1 MGEGRLVAEVLRRR
15 NIRGVPINL
24 PVMVEEKNQ
33 MNSVKGVVFIF
44 QREVAENGVSTVK
57 KIEERGLT
65 GCVLSDESDGVVDK
79 QSVCD
84 FLKLV
89 FFIFRGFLGFCGKV
103 EDAVILNVLKVGR
116 FDIK

>member
-1 MGEGRLVAEVLRRR
+1 MLLRFRGRR

-24 PVMVEEKNQ
+24 PVMVEEKEPDEFRHR
-33 MNSVKGVVFIF
+33 SSFIF

-57 KIEERGLT
+57 KIEERSLT
-65 GCVLSDESDGVVDK
+65 GCVLSDESDGVVNK

-103 EDAVILNVLKVGR
+103 EDAVI
-116 FDIK
+116 

>member
-1 MGEGRLVAEVLRRR
+1 MGEGCLVTEVLRRR
-15 NIRGVPINL
+15 DIRGVPINL

-33 MNSVKGVVFIF
+33 MNPVIGVVFIF

-57 KIEERGLT
+57 KIKERGLA
-65 GCVLSDESDGVVDK
+65 GCVFSDESDGVVDK
-79 QSVCD
+79 QPVCD
-84 FLKLV
+84 FLKFV

-103 EDAVILNVLKVGR
+103 EDAVILNVLEAGR